1 MLISLLIAA
10 QVATLSLPDQ
20 LNIPDGHSTVICPT
34 LETAKTMVT
43 RHYRVKPAPN
53 NNVIDT
59 DQFFAGIKAT
69 GCSQDSPSRKGEVI
83 IQSVVSRTK
92 LSLADGEERVIVY
105 QGINKVDDSPSIGIV
120 DEDSNNGYARTKL
133 AEWMI
138 GRTSDGWLDARN
150 NDGGTMIFYCC
161 GMPAQAKAVVEKLSG
176 MKNSPP
182 KNFTASLQKQATAQQ
197 CRPASDRYYVT
208 QILGARRKCLRRG
221 MLCRPDGVGGNRP
234 VGMRVGLIFDASLM

>member
-34 LETAKTMVT
+34 LEAAKTMVT

-105 QGINKVDDSPSIGIV
+105 QGINKVDGSPLIGIV

-150 NDGGTMIFYCC
+150 NDGGTMIFYRC
-161 GMPAQAKAVVEKLSG
+161 GTPAQAKAVVEKLSG

-208 QILGARRKCLRRG
+208 QILGAA
-221 MLCRPDGVGGNRP
+221 GNACGEECYVDLTALEAIDRS
-234 VGMRVGLIFDASLM
+234 GMRVGLIFDASLM